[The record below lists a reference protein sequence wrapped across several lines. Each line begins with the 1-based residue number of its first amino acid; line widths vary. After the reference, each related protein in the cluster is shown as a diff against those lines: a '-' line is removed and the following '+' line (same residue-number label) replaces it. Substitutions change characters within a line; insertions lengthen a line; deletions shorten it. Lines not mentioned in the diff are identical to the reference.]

1 MATPNY
7 YKLSEGGFGFLE
19 DNIFKTI
26 DLATLAADVVKGGT
40 QDPLFAGLS
49 PNVGTITGS
58 GAAAQ
63 LLRDG
68 GKGTVTEGEL
78 AGLAQQYLKQAY
90 NIDLG
95 SLPTYDISN
104 LLSPGQYRQP
114 GDTRAMIQA
123 ASLADFQKG
132 LPAIGQSTVA
142 NTQPPPG
149 TSPTGG
155 GQLPGQTIEAAGTTT
170 PPVGTA
176 GGQTQI
182 TPVPFKAGLDNTQ
195 KLGIQNLVLS
205 GRVFNETDAKNY
217 AYATG
222 QTNWQ
227 QFVGK
232 SGEQILGTTAY
243 QGKSAE
249 QVAQETAAREA
260 GYAERA
266 AAQPPTSTQG
276 ETSFKAGLSD
286 AQKQSIQN
294 LLNKPVDQWTET
306 DKKNWNYATNNAPLP
321 KGPTGG
327 ATPPGAGGVSEVAK
341 PEEKG
346 EPPSAGVTAIDVLD
360 YLGVSNSLTESDV
373 TNQAL
378 MSPEFQLLLDRIN
391 ARDTSSVAAAE
402 VLKQA
407 LETKFAGDKSNLE
420 QKLSEVGLTFSGI
433 RATQVKALA
442 DDLAASEL
450 AVDRKLASQLMD
462 SNFDLKEAIMNIASD
477 IIKDASKGREEA
489 IAQLNKAGLAVVG
502 NQLIPTLE
510 SQRQTL
516 SAEMDAA
523 KFELE
528 QAKFVLS
535 KAKTTADIEEA
546 NRRIDLA
553 EREYQL
559 SVSREQRLGGGGT
572 SGTITGGLSEIDV
585 LAKSYLAGESLGNIG
600 LKRGAVLLRAEE
612 IQREELLNQ
621 MSDPEFLAMQIDEA
635 QAKGEVFQDTLQDLR
650 ALGVPEE
657 SIRAAVKFRIDKT
670 NYEQQNTGFFRR
682 LFSF

>member
-1 MATPNY
+1 MAIPNY

-26 DLATLAADVVKGGT
+26 DLATLAADVVRGGT

-49 PNVGTITGS
+49 PNLGTITGS

-132 LPAIGQSTVA
+132 LPAIGQSTAA

-149 TSPTGG
+149 ASPTGG
-155 GQLPGQTIEAAGTTT
+155 GQLLGQTVQAAGTTT

-182 TPVPFKAGLDNTQ
+182 TPVPFKTGLDNTQ

-205 GRVFNETDAKNY
+205 GRVLNETDAKNY

-222 QTNWQ
+222 NTNWQ

-249 QVAQETAAREA
+249 QEAQETAAREA

-266 AAQPPTSTQG
+266 AAQPPTPAQG
-276 ETSFKAGLSD
+276 ETPFKDGLSD
-286 AQKQSIQN
+286 IQKQSIQN
-294 LLNKPVDQWTET
+294 LLNKPEDQWTET
-306 DKKNWNYATNNAPLP
+306 DKKNWNFATNNAPLP

-346 EPPSAGVTAIDVLD
+346 EPPSAGATAVDVLN
-360 YLGVSNSLTESDV
+360 YLGIPDFPSEQELIAGVLDS
-373 TNQAL
+373 A
-378 MSPEFQLLLDRIN
+378 EFGLKNEGAELRRL
-391 ARDTSSVAAAE
+391 VAEGNAAE
-402 VLKQA
+402 ARAK
-407 LETKFAGDKSNLE
+407 LEAKFSKDKTVLE
-420 QKLSEVGLTFSGI
+420 QKMAESGLTFSGI
-433 RATQVKALA
+433 RATQVKSLA
-442 DDLAASEL
+442 DDLASSEL
-450 AVDRKLASQLMD
+450 GVDRELASKLLD
-462 SNFDLKEAIMNIASD
+462 INLDLKDAIFSIAADLIKDAAGERKEAID
-477 IIKDASKGREEA
+477 
-489 IAQLNKAGLAVVG
+489 QLNKVGLAVVDG
-502 NQLIPTLE
+502 KLVQTLE
-510 SQRQTL
+510 S
-516 SAEMDAA
+516 
-523 KFELE
+523 
-528 QAKFVLS
+528 
-535 KAKTTADIEEA
+535 
-546 NRRIDLA
+546 RR
-553 EREYQL
+553 
-559 SVSREQRLGGGGT
+559 
-572 SGTITGGLSEIDV
+572 
-585 LAKSYLAGESLGNIG
+585 
-600 LKRGAVLLRAEE
+600 
-612 IQREELLNQ
+612 
-621 MSDPEFLAMQIDEA
+621 
-635 QAKGEVFQDTLQDLR
+635 
-650 ALGVPEE
+650 
-657 SIRAAVKFRIDKT
+657 
-670 NYEQQNTGFFRR
+670 
-682 LFSF
+682 